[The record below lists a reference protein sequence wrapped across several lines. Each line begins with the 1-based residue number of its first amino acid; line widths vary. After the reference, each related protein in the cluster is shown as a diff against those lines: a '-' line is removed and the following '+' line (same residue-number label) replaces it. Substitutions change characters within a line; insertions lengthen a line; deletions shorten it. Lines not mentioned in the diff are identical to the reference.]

1 MKPNQQQPQQPALFR
16 TCPTNRW
23 TGTTDHTPP
32 PGTLPRAGFVCTI
45 CSEVVPPIK
54 TLAEVMKELE
64 NPNV

>member
-1 MKPNQQQPQQPALFR
+1 MKQNIPDPRQPALFR

-45 CSEVVPPIK
+45 CNEVVQPIK
-54 TLAEVMKELE
+54 TLAEVMAEMEDTK
-64 NPNV
+64 